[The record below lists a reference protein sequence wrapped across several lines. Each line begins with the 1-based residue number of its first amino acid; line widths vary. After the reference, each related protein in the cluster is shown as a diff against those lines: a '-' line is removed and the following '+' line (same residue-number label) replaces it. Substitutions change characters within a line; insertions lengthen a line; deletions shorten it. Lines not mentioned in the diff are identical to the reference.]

1 MIPAF
6 NHSEAN
12 PDGQEYS
19 TLQYPDG
26 QEYYTLQYPGQEY
39 YTVQY
44 PGQEY
49 FPDSQ
54 ESGLT
59 AARKIS
65 QIRSSSRR
73 DLIVSIGLDWTD
85 H

>member
-19 TLQYPDG
+19 TVESILHPDG
-26 QEYYTLQYPGQEY
+26 QEYYTL
-39 YTVQY
+39 QY

-65 QIRSSSRR
+65 QIRGSSRR
-73 DLIVSIGLDWTD
+73 ALIVSIGLDWTD